1 MKFMKFVTGLKYF
14 PRQGLGNVKSGKGY
28 SSKKL
33 MGGWEGSRYFF
44 GWVVVIC
51 GNVFVWV
58 VASWKNVFVWVVVF

>member
-1 MKFMKFVTGLKYF
+1 
-14 PRQGLGNVKSGKGY
+14 
-28 SSKKL
+28 

-58 VASWKNVFVWVVVF
+58 VASWKNVFVWVVVFRLRKIWVYGKN